1 MLRAAHLPRSQPAA
15 LNFLLVTKRWQQTPA
30 SPGSGTTVPTKSTSG
45 SNTTSN
51 PSSARS
57 SFNAPIDR
65 TSNSYKTTSTPS
77 ARTGPSPGHETS
89 SGGSGGGGTLIK
101 VIIYGVTLG
110 LTATLAY
117 AEYENGPFRRQLEST
132 IPYSSTILGGLD
144 QVIDPVFG
152 REKPLTKQI
161 SEKIPDLA
169 YVKDKIPGKDQIKK
183 VGEQIK
189 DTANNVLEKLPDKT
203 KIQKAGE
210 RAKDAVSNTYDKLTD
225 QNKVKGAVD
234 HATDQ
239 VQLLSFGIKVT
250 KFYNKFF
257 SLFLG

>member
-15 LNFLLVTKRWQQTPA
+15 LNFLLVTKRWQQTTA
-30 SPGSGTTVPTKSTSG
+30 SPGSGTTVSTKSTSG

-51 PSSARS
+51 PSSTRA

-65 TSNSYKTTSTPS
+65 TNNSYKTTSTPS
-77 ARTGPSPGHETS
+77 ARTGPPPGQETS
-89 SGGSGGGGTLIK
+89 SGGSGGTMIK
-101 VIIYGVTLG
+101 LIIYGVTLG

-117 AEYENGPFRRQLEST
+117 AEYENGSFRRQLEST

-152 REKPLTKQI
+152 RQKTLTKQI

-169 YVKDKIPGKDQIKK
+169 YVKDKIPAKDQIKK

-189 DTANNVLEKLPDKT
+189 DTANNVLEKLPNKT
-203 KIQKAGE
+203 TIQKAGE

-225 QNKVKGAVD
+225 QNKVKGA
-234 HATDQ
+234 TDQ
-239 VQLLSFGIKVT
+239 VQLLSF
-250 KFYNKFF
+250 
-257 SLFLG
+257 